1 MNSNNNNNNNNNNNS
16 ASLHGIKTQNIIII
30 IITAM
35 KTSNLTENIQSSATN
50 TVTIGRGAKFQ
61 VSAHSRTRSTT
72 ALLAL

>member
-1 MNSNNNNNNNNNNNS
+1 MNSNNNDKNS
-16 ASLHGIKTQNIIII
+16 ASLHGIKTQNI